1 MYCPNNHKLH
11 ILPALT
17 REDNLL
23 LQALHHV
30 GDAFETIAKS
40 FHTLAASVVDLK
52 GAIQVSLLHV
62 MTDYSLESTRESGV
76 PGAHLMHVR
85 DFVLCSH

>member
-1 MYCPNNHKLH
+1 M
-11 ILPALT
+11 ALG
-17 REDNLL
+17 EPVFS

-52 GAIQVSLLHV
+52 GAIQVSVLNV
-62 MTDYSLESTRESGV
+62 MTDYS
-76 PGAHLMHVR
+76 PGTTT
-85 DFVLCSH
+85 